1 MNNTTLK
8 QFSLTTLFIALY
20 AGFMPASGLFS
31 SKIGLVNAQTPAAAG
46 ASRSADGIKLDFVN
60 AEIAEVAKTFGVIM
74 NRNIVVDPR
83 VKGQMNLTTD
93 RAVSPSNA
101 YNQFLASLRLQGFAV
116 VEAAGIYKVV
126 PEAEAKLQG
135 GAVNAGEVRAG
146 GNQILT
152 QIFRLNHENAN
163 NLVAVLRPLISPN
176 NTINV
181 NPGNNSLVIT
191 DYADN
196 LQRINKIIAALD
208 VSNATDLEIFPLKHA
223 LAADLVPLLIR
234 LTDSGTAA
242 AAGQGQA
249 DNSFKTS
256 ILAEARSNA
265 VIVRASNPA
274 RVSLIKSLIEKL
286 DQAPAKSPNGD
297 AGNIYVV
304 HLKNAD
310 AVKLASTLRAAM
322 SADSSGGAT
331 GQAAR
336 PVAAPGASAAAAPVK
351 PLIMRR
357 NAPALPEKTVSFYAV
372 PRCTVLASPA
382 RAQVRCR
389 SRGSA
394 KRRNRSAR
402 WDSSKPAPQR

>member
-31 SKIGLVNAQTPAAAG
+31 SKIGVVNAQTPAAAG
-46 ASRSADGIKLDFVN
+46 TSRSADGIKLDFVN

-242 AAGQGQA
+242 R
-249 DNSFKTS
+249 
-256 ILAEARSNA
+256 LAKAKPTIRSKP
-265 VIVRASNPA
+265 ASWP
-274 RVSLIKSLIEKL
+274 R
-286 DQAPAKSPNGD
+286 
-297 AGNIYVV
+297 
-304 HLKNAD
+304 
-310 AVKLASTLRAAM
+310 RAAM
-322 SADSSGGAT
+322 
-331 GQAAR
+331 
-336 PVAAPGASAAAAPVK
+336 P
-351 PLIMRR
+351 
-357 NAPALPEKTVSFYAV
+357 
-372 PRCTVLASPA
+372 
-382 RAQVRCR
+382 
-389 SRGSA
+389 
-394 KRRNRSAR
+394 
-402 WDSSKPAPQR
+402 